1 MKKKNPN
8 SRKNKKM
15 AAEEE
20 FLFQVAVFRI
30 MHVIRNTGE
39 RKSLFEPILALWA
52 FRAAVCGPTDFKIMD
67 DQ

>member
-1 MKKKNPN
+1 
-8 SRKNKKM
+8 M

-30 MHVIRNTGE
+30 MHVIRNIGE

-52 FRAAVCGPTDFKIMD
+52 FRAAVCGLTDFKIMD